1 MKGQGKAGCVN
12 QQLPRAE
19 PGRFPEHNGQHAN
32 VHRVPHKTV
41 VATRNQKLGRIN
53 WGGSAEASAGKLPG
67 AAQIDCTP
75 QNKSCQSETSQ
86 GAPRTPPNLAAGSN
100 TGTSTVTGPATRI
113 LNSGVL
119 RTGARVAGTTTRL
132 APLKSSS
139 SGAYR
144 AYLNDS
150 RAGHHVKSR
159 YIVQLERS
167 LSWDA

>member
-75 QNKSCQSETSQ
+75 QNKSCQSETSPSPRHPKESHQ
-86 GAPRTPPNLAAGSN
+86 GVPRNPPNLAAGSN
-100 TGTSTVTGPATRI
+100 TGPAPSPVPPRG
-113 LNSGVL
+113 S
-119 RTGARVAGTTTRL
+119 
-132 APLKSSS
+132 
-139 SGAYR
+139 
-144 AYLNDS
+144 
-150 RAGHHVKSR
+150 
-159 YIVQLERS
+159 
-167 LSWDA
+167 